1 MNSSGYDNKNGG
13 LGGGDDAG
21 RLGLKFDNALNGE
34 HLDPATVVHRRP
46 SALAMRRGTNISP
59 YRRAKP
65 APTSAGRT
73 APKKYDT
80 PPSLSAQGYGDGTSV
95 NRSPQGSFG
104 TTSQNYGGFQGQS
117 SYGGYQGQQSGF
129 GNTNLGNS
137 GFQGQNPYGGYQ
149 GQQPGFGNTNLGNSG
164 FQGQN
169 PYGGYQGQQPGFGN
183 TNLGNSGFQ
192 GQNPYGGYQ
201 GQQSGFGNTNLGNS
215 GFQGQSPYGGYQG
228 QQPGFGAQTNL
239 MGQTGGFGVQ
249 NNSPFSGYGTNT
261 GVDRREGSLS
271 DVLLASRR
279 SSNPNATLGG
289 GAPGAE
295 SGDSLESSGHLSPAE
310 TYAKLVEESQQE
322 RNSWRGFVAWFQGG
336 GKYTVL
342 SFMIVVVALSV
353 FALFLFHRIN
363 KSNEEIVDGPDR
375 HVTEVAPEVS
385 SHSGSSE
392 SKSKGYESSTSSSKA
407 DKKAVAEEY
416 SPRAEALKSAPATQS
431 KSKATATKGQ
441 AKGKAKSAPAKK
453 AEPKV
458 APPKEE
464 VVDDEPTYYGEE
476 GDDSAFH
483 MDDNDFAPS
492 VDVEY

>member
-21 RLGLKFDNALNGE
+21 RLGLKFDNALNGD

-104 TTSQNYGGFQGQS
+104 TTSQNYGG
-117 SYGGYQGQQSGF
+117 YQGQQS
-129 GNTNLGNS
+129 
-137 GFQGQNPYGGYQ
+137 
-149 GQQPGFGNTNLGNSG
+149 
-164 FQGQN
+164 
-169 PYGGYQGQQPGFGN
+169 GFGN

-261 GVDRREGSLS
+261 GIDRREGSLS

-363 KSNEEIVDGPDR
+363 KSNEEIVDEPDR

>member
-21 RLGLKFDNALNGE
+21 RLGLKFDNALNGD

-104 TTSQNYGGFQGQS
+104 TTSQN
-117 SYGGYQGQQSGF
+117 YGGYQGQQSGF

-261 GVDRREGSLS
+261 GIDRREGSLS

-310 TYAKLVEESQQE
+310 TYAKLVEESQQG

-363 KSNEEIVDGPDR
+363 KSNEEIVDEPDR

>member
-21 RLGLKFDNALNGE
+21 RLGLKFDNALNGD

-104 TTSQNYGGFQGQS
+104 TTSQNYGG
-117 SYGGYQGQQSGF
+117 
-129 GNTNLGNS
+129 
-137 GFQGQNPYGGYQ
+137 
-149 GQQPGFGNTNLGNSG
+149 
-164 FQGQN
+164 
-169 PYGGYQGQQPGFGN
+169 
-183 TNLGNSGFQ
+183 
-192 GQNPYGGYQ
+192 YQ

-261 GVDRREGSLS
+261 GIDRREGSLS

-310 TYAKLVEESQQE
+310 TYAKLVEESQQG

-363 KSNEEIVDGPDR
+363 KSNEEIVDEPDR

-441 AKGKAKSAPAKK
+441 AKGKATSAPAKK

-464 VVDDEPTYYGEE
+464 VVEDEPTYYGEE

>member
-21 RLGLKFDNALNGE
+21 RLGLKFDNALNGD

-65 APTSAGRT
+65 TPTSAGRT

-95 NRSPQGSFG
+95 NRSPQGPFG
-104 TTSQNYGGFQGQS
+104 TTSQNYGGGFQGQKPYS
-117 SYGGYQGQQSGF
+117 GYPNQQPGFGNTNLGNSGFQGQNPYGGYPNQQSGF

-137 GFQGQNPYGGYQ
+137 GFQGQNPYGGYPN
-149 GQQPGFGNTNLGNSG
+149 QQP
-164 FQGQN
+164 
-169 PYGGYQGQQPGFGN
+169 
-183 TNLGNSGFQ
+183 
-192 GQNPYGGYQ
+192 
-201 GQQSGFGNTNLGNS
+201 GFGNTNLGNS

-228 QQPGFGAQTNL
+228 QQPGFGARTNTFGQTGGFGAQTNL
-239 MGQTGGFGVQ
+239 MGQTGGFGAQ
-249 NNSPFSGYGTNT
+249 NNSPFSGYGTNS
-261 GVDRREGSLS
+261 GIDRREGSLS

-279 SSNPNATLGG
+279 SSNPNAGLGG
-289 GAPGAE
+289 GIGGNE
-295 SGDSLESSGHLSPAE
+295 SGDPSEPSGHLSPAE

-363 KSNEEIVDGPDR
+363 KDNEETAGEQGR
-375 HVTEVAPEVS
+375 RVTESVS
-385 SHSGSSE
+385 EAASEPDSSRRKSQEYKGSVVSGNS
-392 SKSKGYESSTSSSKA
+392 
-407 DKKAVAEEY
+407 DKKAAEEY
-416 SPRAEALKSAPATQS
+416 SPRAEALKKSVSSQS
-431 KSKATATKGQ
+431 KSQAATKSQAKATT
-441 AKGKAKSAPAKK
+441 KAKPTKAAPVKK
-453 AEPKV
+453 AEPKA

-464 VVDDEPTYYGEE
+464 AFDDEPTYYGEE

>member
-13 LGGGDDAG
+13 LG
-21 RLGLKFDNALNGE
+21 LKFDNALNGD

-65 APTSAGRT
+65 TPTSTGRT

-95 NRSPQGSFG
+95 NRSPQGPFG
-104 TTSQNYGGFQGQS
+104 TTSQNYGGGFQGQS
-117 SYGGYQGQQSGF
+117 
-129 GNTNLGNS
+129 
-137 GFQGQNPYGGYQ
+137 PYGGYQ
-149 GQQPGFGNTNLGNSG
+149 GQQA
-164 FQGQN
+164 
-169 PYGGYQGQQPGFGN
+169 
-183 TNLGNSGFQ
+183 
-192 GQNPYGGYQ
+192 
-201 GQQSGFGNTNLGNS
+201 GFGNTNLGNS

-228 QQPGFGAQTNL
+228 QQPGLGARTNTFGQTGGFGAQTNL
-239 MGQTGGFGVQ
+239 MSQTGGFGTQ
-249 NNSPFSGYGTNT
+249 NNSPFSGYGTNS

-295 SGDSLESSGHLSPAE
+295 SGDSLENSGHLSPAE

-342 SFMIVVVALSV
+342 SFMIVVIALSV

-363 KSNEEIVDGPDR
+363 KNEEGAAEEPGR
-375 HVTEVAPEVS
+375 RVTEPASAVS
-385 SHSGSSE
+385 NNLDNSA
-392 SKSKGYESSTSSSKA
+392 SKSKGYSGAAVSSKT
-407 DKKAVAEEY
+407 DKKSAAEDY
-416 SPRAEALKSAPATQS
+416 SLRTEALKSAQTAQS
-431 KSKATATKGQ
+431 KSKTTNKGQ
-441 AKGKAKSAPAKK
+441 AKGVTKSASAKK
-453 AEPKV
+453 TEPEV

-464 VVDDEPTYYGEE
+464 VIDDEPTYYGEE

-483 MDDNDFAPS
+483 MDDSDFAPS

>member
-104 TTSQNYGGFQGQS
+104 TTSQNYGG
-117 SYGGYQGQQSGF
+117 YQGQQS
-129 GNTNLGNS
+129 
-137 GFQGQNPYGGYQ
+137 
-149 GQQPGFGNTNLGNSG
+149 
-164 FQGQN
+164 
-169 PYGGYQGQQPGFGN
+169 GFGN

-261 GVDRREGSLS
+261 GIDRREGSLS

>member
-21 RLGLKFDNALNGE
+21 RLGLKFDNALNGD

-104 TTSQNYGGFQGQS
+104 TTSQNYGG
-117 SYGGYQGQQSGF
+117 
-129 GNTNLGNS
+129 
-137 GFQGQNPYGGYQ
+137 
-149 GQQPGFGNTNLGNSG
+149 
-164 FQGQN
+164 
-169 PYGGYQGQQPGFGN
+169 
-183 TNLGNSGFQ
+183 
-192 GQNPYGGYQ
+192 YQ

-249 NNSPFSGYGTNT
+249 NNSPFSGYGANT
-261 GVDRREGSLS
+261 GIDRREGSLS

-363 KSNEEIVDGPDR
+363 KSNEEIVDEPDR

>member
-21 RLGLKFDNALNGE
+21 RLGLKFDNALNGD

-104 TTSQNYGGFQGQS
+104 TTSQNYGG
-117 SYGGYQGQQSGF
+117 
-129 GNTNLGNS
+129 
-137 GFQGQNPYGGYQ
+137 
-149 GQQPGFGNTNLGNSG
+149 
-164 FQGQN
+164 
-169 PYGGYQGQQPGFGN
+169 
-183 TNLGNSGFQ
+183 
-192 GQNPYGGYQ
+192 YQ

-261 GVDRREGSLS
+261 GIDRREGSLS

-322 RNSWRGFVAWFQGG
+322 RNSWRGFVAWLQGG

-363 KSNEEIVDGPDR
+363 KSNEEIVDEPDR

>member
-21 RLGLKFDNALNGE
+21 RLGLKFDNALNGD

-104 TTSQNYGGFQGQS
+104 TTSQNYGG
-117 SYGGYQGQQSGF
+117 YQGQQS
-129 GNTNLGNS
+129 
-137 GFQGQNPYGGYQ
+137 
-149 GQQPGFGNTNLGNSG
+149 
-164 FQGQN
+164 
-169 PYGGYQGQQPGFGN
+169 GFGN

-261 GVDRREGSLS
+261 GIDRREGSLS

-310 TYAKLVEESQQE
+310 TYAKLVEESQQG

-363 KSNEEIVDGPDR
+363 KSNEEIVDEPDR

>member
-21 RLGLKFDNALNGE
+21 RLGLKFDNALNGD

-104 TTSQNYGGFQGQS
+104 TTSQNYGG
-117 SYGGYQGQQSGF
+117 
-129 GNTNLGNS
+129 
-137 GFQGQNPYGGYQ
+137 
-149 GQQPGFGNTNLGNSG
+149 
-164 FQGQN
+164 
-169 PYGGYQGQQPGFGN
+169 
-183 TNLGNSGFQ
+183 
-192 GQNPYGGYQ
+192 YQ

-261 GVDRREGSLS
+261 GIDRREGSLS

-363 KSNEEIVDGPDR
+363 KSNEEIVDEPDR

-385 SHSGSSE
+385 SQSGSSE

>member
-21 RLGLKFDNALNGE
+21 RLGLKFDNALNGD

-46 SALAMRRGTNISP
+46 SALAMRRGINISP

-104 TTSQNYGGFQGQS
+104 TTSQN
-117 SYGGYQGQQSGF
+117 
-129 GNTNLGNS
+129 
-137 GFQGQNPYGGYQ
+137 
-149 GQQPGFGNTNLGNSG
+149 
-164 FQGQN
+164 
-169 PYGGYQGQQPGFGN
+169 
-183 TNLGNSGFQ
+183 
-192 GQNPYGGYQ
+192 YGGYQ

>member
-21 RLGLKFDNALNGE
+21 RLGLKFDNALNGD

-104 TTSQNYGGFQGQS
+104 TTSQNYGG
-117 SYGGYQGQQSGF
+117 YQGQQS
-129 GNTNLGNS
+129 
-137 GFQGQNPYGGYQ
+137 
-149 GQQPGFGNTNLGNSG
+149 
-164 FQGQN
+164 
-169 PYGGYQGQQPGFGN
+169 GFGN

-249 NNSPFSGYGTNT
+249 NNSPFSGYGANT
-261 GVDRREGSLS
+261 GIDRREGSLS

-363 KSNEEIVDGPDR
+363 KSNEEIVDEPDR

>member
-21 RLGLKFDNALNGE
+21 RLGLKFDNALNGD

-104 TTSQNYGGFQGQS
+104 TTSQNYGG
-117 SYGGYQGQQSGF
+117 
-129 GNTNLGNS
+129 
-137 GFQGQNPYGGYQ
+137 
-149 GQQPGFGNTNLGNSG
+149 
-164 FQGQN
+164 
-169 PYGGYQGQQPGFGN
+169 
-183 TNLGNSGFQ
+183 
-192 GQNPYGGYQ
+192 YQ

-249 NNSPFSGYGTNT
+249 NNLPFSGYGTNT
-261 GVDRREGSLS
+261 GIDRREGSLS

-363 KSNEEIVDGPDR
+363 KSNEEIVDEPDR

-385 SHSGSSE
+385 SQSGSSE

>member
-65 APTSAGRT
+65 TPSSTNRT

-95 NRSPQGSFG
+95 NRSPQGGFG
-104 TTSQNYGGFQGQS
+104 TASQNYGGGFQRQNNFV
-117 SYGGYQGQQSGF
+117 GYQGQQPGF
-129 GNTNLGNS
+129 GNTNLGNN

-169 PYGGYQGQQPGFGN
+169 PYGYQGQQPGFGS
-183 TNLGNSGFQ
+183 TNLGNSGFR
-192 GQNPYGGYQ
+192 GQSPYGYQ
-201 GQQSGFGNTNLGNS
+201 GQQS
-215 GFQGQSPYGGYQG
+215 
-228 QQPGFGAQTNL
+228 GFGAQTNL
-239 MGQTGGFGVQ
+239 MGQTGGFAGQ
-249 NNSPFSGYGTNT
+249 NSSPFSSGYGVNP
-261 GVDRREGSLS
+261 GIDRREGSLS

-279 SSNPNATLGG
+279 SSNPNSVLGE
-289 GAPGAE
+289 GASGTE
-295 SGDSLESSGHLSPAE
+295 SGELSESSAHLSPAE

-322 RNSWRGFVAWFQGG
+322 RNSWRGFVAWFKGG

-342 SFMIVVVALSV
+342 SFIIVVVALSV

-363 KSNEEIVDGPDR
+363 QNNNDIVDEPGS
-375 HVTEVAPEVS
+375 HLTES
-385 SHSGSSE
+385 LSGE
-392 SKSKGYESSTSSSKA
+392 ALGGDNTEPKSKERDQPVVSNKVN
-407 DKKAVAEEY
+407 KKAAVEEY
-416 SPRAEALKSAPATQS
+416 SPRAEVLKPAPAAQS
-431 KSKATATKGQ
+431 KSKAAAKSQ
-441 AKGKAKSAPAKK
+441 AKAKPAKAVPAKK
-453 AEPKV
+453 AAPKP
-458 APPKEE
+458 APVKEKA
-464 VVDDEPTYYGEE
+464 VDDEPTYYGEE
-476 GDDSAFH
+476 GDDSAFR
-483 MDDNDFAPS
+483 MDDDDFAPS
-492 VDVEY
+492 VEEY

>member
-21 RLGLKFDNALNGE
+21 RLGLKFDNALNGD

-65 APTSAGRT
+65 TPTSAGRT

-95 NRSPQGSFG
+95 NRSPQGPFG
-104 TTSQNYGGFQGQS
+104 TTSQNYGGGFQGQNP
-117 SYGGYQGQQSGF
+117 YGGYPNQQSGF

-137 GFQGQNPYGGYQ
+137 GFQGQNPYGGYPN
-149 GQQPGFGNTNLGNSG
+149 QQP
-164 FQGQN
+164 
-169 PYGGYQGQQPGFGN
+169 
-183 TNLGNSGFQ
+183 
-192 GQNPYGGYQ
+192 
-201 GQQSGFGNTNLGNS
+201 GFGNTNLGNS

-228 QQPGFGAQTNL
+228 QQPGFGARTNTFGQTGGFGAQTNL
-239 MGQTGGFGVQ
+239 MGQTGGFGAQ
-249 NNSPFSGYGTNT
+249 NNSPFSGYGTNS
-261 GVDRREGSLS
+261 GIDRREGSLS

-279 SSNPNATLGG
+279 SSNPNAGLGG
-289 GAPGAE
+289 GLGGSE
-295 SGDSLESSGHLSPAE
+295 SGDPSEPSGHLSPAE

-353 FALFLFHRIN
+353 FALFLVHRIN
-363 KSNEEIVDGPDR
+363 KNNEETAGEQGR
-375 HVTEVAPEVS
+375 RVTESVS
-385 SHSGSSE
+385 EAASETDSSRRKSQEYKGSTVSGN
-392 SKSKGYESSTSSSKA
+392 TA
-407 DKKAVAEEY
+407 KKAAAEEY
-416 SPRAEALKSAPATQS
+416 SPRSEALK
-431 KSKATATKGQ
+431 KSVSSQAKPQAATKSQ
-441 AKGKAKSAPAKK
+441 AKAPTKAKPAKTAPAKK
-453 AEPKV
+453 AEPKA

-464 VVDDEPTYYGEE
+464 VFDDEPTYYGEE

>member
-21 RLGLKFDNALNGE
+21 RLGLKFDNALNGD

-104 TTSQNYGGFQGQS
+104 TTSQNYGG
-117 SYGGYQGQQSGF
+117 
-129 GNTNLGNS
+129 
-137 GFQGQNPYGGYQ
+137 
-149 GQQPGFGNTNLGNSG
+149 
-164 FQGQN
+164 
-169 PYGGYQGQQPGFGN
+169 
-183 TNLGNSGFQ
+183 
-192 GQNPYGGYQ
+192 YQ

-261 GVDRREGSLS
+261 GIDRREGSLS

-363 KSNEEIVDGPDR
+363 KSNEEIVDEPDR

>member
-21 RLGLKFDNALNGE
+21 RLGLKFDNALNGD

-104 TTSQNYGGFQGQS
+104 TTSQNYGG
-117 SYGGYQGQQSGF
+117 
-129 GNTNLGNS
+129 
-137 GFQGQNPYGGYQ
+137 
-149 GQQPGFGNTNLGNSG
+149 
-164 FQGQN
+164 
-169 PYGGYQGQQPGFGN
+169 
-183 TNLGNSGFQ
+183 
-192 GQNPYGGYQ
+192 YQ

-261 GVDRREGSLS
+261 GIDRREGSLS

-310 TYAKLVEESQQE
+310 TYAKLVEESQQG

-363 KSNEEIVDGPDR
+363 KSNEEIVDEPDR

>member
-13 LGGGDDAG
+13 LGGGDDAS
-21 RLGLKFDNALNGE
+21 RLGLKFDNALNGD

-65 APTSAGRT
+65 TSTGRT

-95 NRSPQGSFG
+95 NRSPQGPFG
-104 TTSQNYGGFQGQS
+104 TTSQNYGGGFQGQNP
-117 SYGGYQGQQSGF
+117 YGGYPNQQSGF
-129 GNTNLGNS
+129 GSTNLGNS
-137 GFQGQNPYGGYQ
+137 GFQGQSPYGGYPN
-149 GQQPGFGNTNLGNSG
+149 QQS
-164 FQGQN
+164 
-169 PYGGYQGQQPGFGN
+169 GFGN

-201 GQQSGFGNTNLGNS
+201 GQQSGFGAQTN
-215 GFQGQSPYGGYQG
+215 GFGQTG
-228 QQPGFGAQTNL
+228 GFGAQTNL
-239 MGQTGGFGVQ
+239 MGQTGGFGGQ
-249 NNSPFSGYGTNT
+249 NNSPFSGYGTNS
-261 GVDRREGSLS
+261 GIDRREGSLS

-279 SSNPNATLGG
+279 SSNPNASLGG
-289 GAPGAE
+289 GLGGSE
-295 SGDSLESSGHLSPAE
+295 SGDSADSSGHLSPAE

-363 KSNEEIVDGPDR
+363 KNNEETAGEQGRRI
-375 HVTEVAPEVS
+375 TESV
-385 SHSGSSE
+385 SE
-392 SKSKGYESSTSSSKA
+392 SASDSDKSKRKSQEYKGSAVSGNS
-407 DKKAVAEEY
+407 DKKAAEEY
-416 SPRAEALKSAPATQS
+416 SPRSEALKKSVSSQSQAASKSQAKAPA
-431 KSKATATKGQ
+431 
-441 AKGKAKSAPAKK
+441 KAKPAKAAPAKK
-453 AEPKV
+453 AEPKA

-464 VVDDEPTYYGEE
+464 VADDEPVYYGEE

-492 VDVEY
+492 VDIEY

>member
-13 LGGGDDAG
+13 LG
-21 RLGLKFDNALNGE
+21 LKFDNALNGD

-65 APTSAGRT
+65 TPTSTGRT

-95 NRSPQGSFG
+95 NRSPQGPFG
-104 TTSQNYGGFQGQS
+104 TTSQNYGGGFQGQS
-117 SYGGYQGQQSGF
+117 
-129 GNTNLGNS
+129 
-137 GFQGQNPYGGYQ
+137 PYGGYQ
-149 GQQPGFGNTNLGNSG
+149 GQQT
-164 FQGQN
+164 
-169 PYGGYQGQQPGFGN
+169 
-183 TNLGNSGFQ
+183 
-192 GQNPYGGYQ
+192 
-201 GQQSGFGNTNLGNS
+201 GFGNTNLGNS

-228 QQPGFGAQTNL
+228 QQPGFGNTNL
-239 MGQTGGFGVQ
+239 GNSGFQGQSPYGGFQGQQAGFGNTNLGNSGFQGQSPYGGYQGQQPGLGARTNTFGQTGGFGAQTNLMSQTGGFGTQ
-249 NNSPFSGYGTNT
+249 NNSPFSGYGTNS

-295 SGDSLESSGHLSPAE
+295 SGDSLENSGHLSPAE

-342 SFMIVVVALSV
+342 SFMIVVIALSV

-363 KSNEEIVDGPDR
+363 KNEEGAAEEPGR
-375 HVTEVAPEVS
+375 RVTEPASAVS
-385 SHSGSSE
+385 NNLDNSA
-392 SKSKGYESSTSSSKA
+392 SKSKGYSGAAVSSKT
-407 DKKAVAEEY
+407 DKKSAAEDY
-416 SPRAEALKSAPATQS
+416 SLRTEALKSAQTAQS
-431 KSKATATKGQ
+431 KSKTTNKGQ
-441 AKGKAKSAPAKK
+441 AKGVTKSASAKK
-453 AEPKV
+453 TEPEV

-464 VVDDEPTYYGEE
+464 VIDDEPTYYGEE

-483 MDDNDFAPS
+483 MDDSDFAPS